1 MTCGGARAVKAD
13 APYSFRSNAAFID
26 ALRDC
31 LDLDPLYRKAA
42 KTMVER
48 FGVTYPDIAPP
59 RGRSVRDFA
68 M

>member
-1 MTCGGARAVKAD
+1 VKAD
-13 APYSFRSNAAFID
+13 APYSFRSNADFID

-31 LDLDPLYRKAA
+31 LDLDPLYKKPA

-48 FGVTYPDIAPP
+48 FGATFPDIAPP